1 MCKLLIWGILQRLV
15 DGPDHIHFV
24 LHAAASSSSG
34 NPDVHRPAAL
44 GFEANHICTFWAFWK
59 ARFFRAKPP
68 LPSTTSKLFIR
79 IHPDLPRPPH
89 CPYPAPHPWPF
100 NISGLHDSPGVA
112 DLVEAKEEAVVGPS
126 GMPWISK
133 SPCKTLW
140 LGCSL
145 INPIQLLMR
154 ASMGSGPLPLPLPL
168 PLLPPSLPAP
178 QLDQVL
184 GLVLSLASALR
195 ILSARAA
202 SVAVT
207 LAAAA
212 ASSAVRSA
220 AAVAQR
226 TVRPW

>member
-1 MCKLLIWGILQRLV
+1 MCKFLIWGILQRLV

-126 GMPWISK
+126 GMPWTSE
-133 SPCKTLW
+133 SAGKTLW
-140 LGCSL
+140 LGAQRHTQFL
-145 INPIQLLMR
+145 
-154 ASMGSGPLPLPLPL
+154 
-168 PLLPPSLPAP
+168 
-178 QLDQVL
+178 
-184 GLVLSLASALR
+184 
-195 ILSARAA
+195 
-202 SVAVT
+202 
-207 LAAAA
+207 
-212 ASSAVRSA
+212 RSA
-220 AAVAQR
+220 AGRRDASSLQLSPVCWAMAACR
-226 TVRPW
+226 GGCGGTISLLLRSGGLDGIPGKTFFPGVVHHGAAAPSRGGGGGCCR